1 MDQLLK
7 IYQVAQKLK
16 LNSYMQPIKDK
27 LLVMAKNNEQFEKMQ
42 MAAKKFELD
51 ELMESIKKTALNDQ

>member
-1 MDQLLK
+1 
-7 IYQVAQKLK
+7 
-16 LNSYMQPIKDK
+16 MQPIKDK